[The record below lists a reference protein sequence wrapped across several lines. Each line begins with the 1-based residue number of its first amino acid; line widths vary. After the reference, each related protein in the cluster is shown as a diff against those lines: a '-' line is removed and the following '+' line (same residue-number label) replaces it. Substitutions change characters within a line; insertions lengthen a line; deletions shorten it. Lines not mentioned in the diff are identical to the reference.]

1 MINNKKETKHNYKP
15 VIGIALASLLAC
27 GLLYPLLITGL
38 AQVLF
43 PYQANG
49 EIVVHNGQQVGS
61 YLISQNFTLPQ
72 FFHPRPGNDS
82 ASGVDPD
89 ITIQDAYSQ
98 IPRIQQALNSTNI
111 SNETLR
117 QLVDENA
124 EGTYWIFGSPY
135 VNVLRLNL
143 ALINQYPDEY
153 LAK

>member
-1 MINNKKETKHNYKP
+1 LSNDQKEAKHTYRP
-15 VIGIALASLLAC
+15 VIGIALTSLLVC

-72 FFHPRPGNDS
+72 FFHPRNDS

-89 ITIQDAYSQ
+89 ITMQEAYNQ
-98 IPRIQQALNSTNI
+98 IPGIVRALNSPRITND
-111 SNETLR
+111 TLR
-117 QLVDENA
+117 QLVNETA
-124 EGTYWIFGSPY
+124 EGTYWIFGTPY

-143 ALINQYPDEY
+143 ALINQYPDKY
-153 LAK
+153 AAK

>member
-1 MINNKKETKHNYKP
+1 LSNNQKEAKQNYKP
-15 VIGIALASLLAC
+15 VIGIAIASLLMC

-38 AQVLF
+38 GQVLF

-49 EIVVHNGQQVGS
+49 EIVVRNGQQVGS

-72 FFHPRPGNDS
+72 FFHPRNDS

-111 SNETLR
+111 SNETLT
-117 QLVDENA
+117 QLVNENT
-124 EGTYWIFGSPY
+124 EGTYWIFGTPY

-143 ALINQYPDEY
+143 ALINKYPDEY
-153 LAK
+153 HAK

>member
-1 MINNKKETKHNYKP
+1 MSNSQKEAKYSYRP
-15 VIGIALASLLAC
+15 VIGIALASLLVC

-72 FFHPRPGNDS
+72 FFHPRNDS

-89 ITIQDAYSQ
+89 ITMQDAYSQ
-98 IPRIQQALNSTNI
+98 IPRIQRALNSTSI
-111 SNETLR
+111 TNETLT
-117 QLVDENA
+117 QLVNENA
-124 EGTYWIFGSPY
+124 EGTYWIFGTPY

-143 ALINQYPDEY
+143 ALINQYPDKY
-153 LAK
+153 AVK

>member
-1 MINNKKETKHNYKP
+1 LSNDQEEAKHNYRP
-15 VIGIALASLLAC
+15 VIGIALASLLVC

-38 AQVLF
+38 AQLLF

-72 FFHPRPGNDS
+72 FFHPRNNS

-89 ITIQDAYSQ
+89 ITMQDAYSQ
-98 IPRIQQALNSTNI
+98 IPRIQRALNLTSIT
-111 SNETLR
+111 NETLTW
-117 QLVDENA
+117 LVNENA
-124 EGTYWIFGSPY
+124 EGTYWIFGTPY

-143 ALINQYPDEY
+143 ALINRYPDKY
-153 LAK
+153 ATK